1 MYVHPHPFTRAV
13 PSLSPHTRRAH
24 VAREQA
30 GETKR
35 PGHTSSATRT
45 ATGRR
50 SPFWW
55 TNSPTS
61 SCRRSATRPP
71 RASKV
76 RSLLASPAS
85 RLHLACISPASRLHL
100 ALDGPHSVIFDSVT
114 RSPAPSYPLTDRLGR
129 SPLPHPPYS
138 PRCLSPAGLGSYSWT
153 NPTLELFNT
162 SHAHAVG

>member
-1 MYVHPHPFTRAV
+1 MVFERELLRLGGDAPA
-13 PSLSPHTRRAH
+13 LSFSSHLIGHADCY
-24 VAREQA
+24 
-30 GETKR
+30 R
-35 PGHTSSATRT
+35 PALAFLVDEFPDFFLPPIGDEAATSFEGAIFCW
-45 ATGRR
+45 
-50 SPFWW
+50 P
-55 TNSPTS
+55 
-61 SCRRSATRPP
+61 
-71 RASKV
+71 
-76 RSLLASPAS
+76 